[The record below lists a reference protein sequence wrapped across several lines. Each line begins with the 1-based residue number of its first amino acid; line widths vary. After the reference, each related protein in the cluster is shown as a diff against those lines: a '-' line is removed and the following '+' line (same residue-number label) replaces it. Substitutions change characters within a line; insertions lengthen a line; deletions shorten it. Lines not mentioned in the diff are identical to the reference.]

1 MTRIRVGV
9 VGAGS
14 IGCYVGGR
22 LIAADAADVV
32 LVGRPRVR
40 DELVAHGMTIK
51 DFGTERV
58 VPAARI
64 APAFATELAAVTD
77 CDAVLVC
84 VKSAQTAEV
93 GAELARV
100 VGDGATIVSLQNG
113 VRNADVLRAALPG
126 RRVLAGIVG
135 FNVVS
140 RGDGVLQRGTSGPIM
155 IEASD
160 EPTPRA
166 VTAALAA
173 AGIDVETTPAIAR
186 HQWTK
191 LLVNLNNAV
200 SALTDAPTRDIVL
213 SPALRRIVAALIG
226 EGVRVL
232 RASAIA
238 PAPLR
243 GVPVGVILAGLKM
256 PTLLV
261 RLLARAQ
268 LKVDPEARSS
278 MWEDLQRG
286 RTTEVDHLNGEVVA
300 LAEQNANGVD
310 APLNRRIVALVH
322 AAERRGGGS
331 PRMSAAALWTALT
344 AKS

>member
-1 MTRIRVGV
+1 MTTRFRVGIL
-9 VGAGS
+9 GAGS

-64 APAFATELAAVTD
+64 APAFATEVGAVAG
-77 CDAVLVC
+77 CDAICVC
-84 VKSAQTAEV
+84 TKSAQTAEV
-93 GAELARV
+93 GAALAGV
-100 VGDGATIVSLQNG
+100 AGADAVIVSLQNG
-113 VRNADVLRAALPG
+113 VRNPDVLREALPG
-126 RRVLAGIVG
+126 RRVLAGVVG

-140 RGDGVLQRGTSGPIM
+140 RGGGVFQRGTSGPIAL
-155 IEASD
+155 EASD
-160 EPTPRA
+160 EPRPRA
-166 VTAALAA
+166 LVSALAA
-173 AGIDVETTPAIAR
+173 AGLEVETHADIAR

-213 SPALRRIVAALIG
+213 SPALRRNVAALIG

-232 RASAIA
+232 RAAAIK

-243 GVPVGVILAGLKM
+243 GVPIGVILAGLKF
-256 PTLLV
+256 PTVVV

-278 MWEDLQRG
+278 MWEDLDKR
-286 RTTEVDHLNGEVVA
+286 RATEVDHLNGEIVA
-300 LAEQNANGVD
+300 LAERHRVD
-310 APLNRRIVALVH
+310 APYNRRIVELVH
-322 AAERRGGGS
+322 AAERAGAGS
-331 PRMSAAALWTALT
+331 PRMTADALWTALR
-344 AKS
+344 A